1 MIPEEEMGKFYEGLD
16 LFVLPSTN
24 SLEAYGMVQV
34 EAMLC
39 GVPVVASDLFGV
51 RTIVQK
57 TGMGVIVKKKDP
69 EDLANGI
76 IEVINNKEKYVKERA
91 EILSVV
97 GTKTCLSV
105 FEKCFKESGF

>member
-1 MIPEEEMGKFYEGLD
+1 
-16 LFVLPSTN
+16 
-24 SLEAYGMVQV
+24 
-34 EAMLC
+34 
-39 GVPVVASDLFGV
+39 
-51 RTIVQK
+51 
-57 TGMGVIVKKKDP
+57 MGVIVKKKDP